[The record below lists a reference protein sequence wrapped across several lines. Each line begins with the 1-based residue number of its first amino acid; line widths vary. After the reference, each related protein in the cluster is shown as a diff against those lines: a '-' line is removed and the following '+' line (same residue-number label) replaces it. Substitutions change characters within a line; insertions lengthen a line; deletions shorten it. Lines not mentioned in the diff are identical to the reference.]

1 MIARRLHKQLARL
14 EVIMK
19 KIKIGDKVTVEG
31 KGILGHFKKTLIF
44 AAMDN
49 IHTHNGVPCVFLASD
64 VHNTNTYERFSQQFL
79 NKHGYCI

>member
-1 MIARRLHKQLARL
+1 
-14 EVIMK
+14 MK

-64 VHNTNTYERFSQQFL
+64 VHNTNTYGRFSLQFL
-79 NKHGYCI
+79 NRHAYCI